1 MSPRQNQNRH
11 AERRFQARG
20 GGGGGKAV
28 SGEPCLSKVGLGLE
42 GLTRAQRK
50 GCWREPSTL
59 PFPSTVVS
67 SKCGRDTYPA
77 QLGKETRRNQEEK
90 FFHQHSGL
98 PPPPF
103 SFSLP
108 NPPMQAHTPNVQ
120 PGITGSLLPY
130 SHPPIIKYSL
140 STPDLLTV

>member
-77 QLGKETRRNQEEK
+77 QLGKETRRNQEENC
-90 FFHQHSGL
+90 L
-98 PPPPF
+98 PLQWLRLHAMGAGKKKKIQRL
-103 SFSLP
+103 SLAVYFRR
-108 NPPMQAHTPNVQ
+108 NHIQ
-120 PGITGSLLPY
+120 
-130 SHPPIIKYSL
+130 L
-140 STPDLLTV
+140 SI